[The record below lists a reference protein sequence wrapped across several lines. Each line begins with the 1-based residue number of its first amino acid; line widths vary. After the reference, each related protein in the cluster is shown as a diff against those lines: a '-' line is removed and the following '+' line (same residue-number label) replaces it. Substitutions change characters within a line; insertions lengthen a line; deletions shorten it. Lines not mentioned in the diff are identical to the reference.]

1 MATLSAPP
9 NSSLVL
15 DTDVFTDWNK
25 QRPHTINAI
34 KDYLARKTF
43 LPKVGAITVFEVH
56 RGFEALLVKKGSLD
70 QAAQQ
75 MRLNAE
81 QLILNCGVL
90 DFNQQAAE
98 IAAYIYV
105 RLAHH
110 FQNKHWRDVYI
121 AATALAH
128 GYGVA
133 TRNQSDFELIGQH
146 LPPQRSTLHLAIWK
160 P

>member
-1 MATLSAPP
+1 MATLVASPSTLLA
-9 NSSLVL
+9 L

-25 QRPHTINAI
+25 QRPHTVNAI
-34 KDYLARKTF
+34 NDYLDRMDF
-43 LPKVGAITVFEVH
+43 LPKLTATTVFEVQH
-56 RGFEALLVKKGSLD
+56 GFEALVVKSGGLD
-70 QAAQQ
+70 QTAQQ
-75 MRLNAE
+75 IRSKAERLI
-81 QLILNCGVL
+81 QKCGVP

-105 RLAHH
+105 RLAHRY
-110 FQNKHWRDVYI
+110 QNKHWRDVYI

-133 TRNQSDFELIGQH
+133 TRNQSDFELIGQN
-146 LPPQRSTLHLAIWK
+146 LPPRSTLYLAVWK